1 MREKI
6 PQTGPAKEENSLNM
20 ERALLVTIKL
30 KSEKGSWRLEDMAE
44 ELEELTQTC
53 GAEVVDNITC
63 ICDKPT
69 PNFFIGRGKTEE
81 LALIA
86 EEESIDTVIFSRD
99 LSGTQQRNLEEVI
112 NKKTL
117 DRTQLIL
124 DIFAL
129 HAKSPQ
135 GKMQVELAQLQYLMP
150 RLIGKG
156 IILSRLGGGIG
167 TRGPGEQK
175 LEVDRRRIRKKIDNL
190 RGDLKQLVQHRLTMR
205 KKRKENAIP
214 AVALIGYT
222 SAGKSTLLNALT
234 DAGQIVADSLFTTL
248 DPLSKSLKL
257 HNGEHIVISD
267 TVGFLHNLPHHLIEA
282 FKATLE
288 ELREADLLIHVLD
301 ISHPRVYEHNQAVF
315 SVLKELRLE
324 NKPMI
329 TALNKIDLLQDQS
342 WLERQKTDFPN
353 PLTISAKLKQN
364 LDLLL
369 EKIQENFSDR
379 MTALE
384 LMIPHNR
391 MDLVDLCYREGKV
404 EKVEYL
410 QKGIKIKLSL
420 PRILSNKLLHNKEI
434 EKIN

>member
-1 MREKI
+1 
-6 PQTGPAKEENSLNM
+6 M

-30 KSEKGSWRLEDMAE
+30 KSEKDGWRLEDIAE
-44 ELEELTQTC
+44 ELEELSGTC
-53 GAEVVDNITC
+53 GIEVTDNITC

-69 PNFFIGRGKTEE
+69 PNFFIGRGKAQEI
-81 LALIA
+81 ALIA
-86 EEESIDTVIFSRD
+86 EEEGVDTVIFGHD

-167 TRGPGEQK
+167 TSGPGEQK
-175 LEVDRRRIRKKIDNL
+175 LEVDRRRIRKKIDKL
-190 RGDLKQLVQHRLTMR
+190 RDDLRQLTQHRLTLR
-205 KKRKENAIP
+205 KKRKESAIP

-234 DAGQIVADSLFTTL
+234 DAGQIVAESLFTTL

-257 HNGEHIVISD
+257 DNGEQVIISD

-288 ELREADLLIHVLD
+288 EVREADLLIHVLD
-301 ISHPRVYEHNQAVF
+301 INHPRVQEHNQAVL
-315 SVLKELRLE
+315 SVLKELQAD

-329 TALNKIDLLQDQS
+329 TVLNKIDLLLDQG
-342 WLERQKTDFPN
+342 WLEIQKADFPN
-353 PLTISAKLKQN
+353 SLTISAKSKQN
-364 LDLLL
+364 LDLLTKRI
-369 EKIQENFSDR
+369 EDNFSDR
-379 MTALE
+379 MTSLE
-384 LMIPHNR
+384 LLIPSNR
-391 MDLVDLCYREGKV
+391 MDLVDLCYRQGKV
-404 EKVEYL
+404 KEVEYL
-410 QKGIKIKLSL
+410 QKGIKIKLNL
-420 PRILSNKLLHNKEI
+420 PVILSRKLLHNKEI
-434 EKIN
+434 GEIN